1 MTITD
6 DARVNQ
12 LGSGRTFIY
21 FRHTRQGIV
30 PFASRELSPQG
41 VSKRQLPITDP
52 AYGPAQI
59 FVRNLINLAK
69 ANGYGGRGGK
79 LPTSAAMEPFVMPAA
94 ELAGV
99 TAVFLAKTPVYSTR
113 ILVTV
118 AKHDP
123 HEGGCDASCAGHFDN

>member
-6 DARVNQ
+6 DARTSQ
-12 LGSGRTFIY
+12 LGAGRTFIY

-41 VSKRQLPITDP
+41 VSKRQLPATDP
-52 AYGPAQI
+52 AYGPAQT
-59 FVRNLINLAK
+59 FVRNLLNLAK

-79 LPTSAAMEPFVMPAA
+79 VPTAVAMEPFVGPAA

-99 TAVFLAKTPVYSTR
+99 TAVYLAKTPVHSTR

-118 AKHDP
+118 A
-123 HEGGCDASCAGHFDN
+123 A